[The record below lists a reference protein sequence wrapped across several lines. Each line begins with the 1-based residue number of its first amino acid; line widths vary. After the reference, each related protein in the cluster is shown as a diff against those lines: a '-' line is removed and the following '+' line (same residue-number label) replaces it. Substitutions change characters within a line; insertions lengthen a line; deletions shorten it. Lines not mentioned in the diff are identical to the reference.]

1 MTVLS
6 PERFDREDDE
16 TRLLARFST
25 QAPRIPWDVFHRD
38 IFRWKQGEHIGL
50 IGPTGQ
56 GKTTLMLNLMPLHP
70 YTVAFATKPADE
82 TMDALVNS
90 GWVKMEAWRSLNPKQ
105 FPRRVLWPDARD
117 LDSEARQQ
125 AVFLDAF
132 RRIYRE
138 GAWTVAIDEDW
149 YIENVLRL
157 SRPVRTYLLQARS
170 LKISLVIAA
179 QRPAWIAREAYSSAT
194 HLFFWRNND
203 RTDLERLSGIGW
215 LNADLIKRLVASL
228 EAHQFLYVNTRTG
241 IMCRSRCPE
250 VRLGNR
256 RGG

>member
-1 MTVLS
+1 MSTAFM
-6 PERFDREDDE
+6 EKFDREGEDS
-16 TRLLARFST
+16 RLLARFSVD
-25 QAPRIPWDVFHRD
+25 APRIPWDIFTKD
-38 IFRWKQGEHIGL
+38 IFQWRQGEHVGL

-56 GKTTLMLNLMPLHP
+56 GKTTLMLNVLPLHP

-90 GWVKMEAWRSLNPKQ
+90 GWVKLESWRALNPKQ

-132 RRIYRE
+132 RKIYRE

-149 YIENVLRL
+149 YLENVLRL
-157 SRPVRTYLLQARS
+157 SRPIRTYLLQARS
-170 LKISLVIAA
+170 LRISLVIAA
-179 QRPAWIAREAYSSAT
+179 QRPAWIAREVYSSAT

-215 LNADLIKRLVASL
+215 LNADLIKRLIASL
-228 EAHQFLYVNTRTG
+228 EPHQFLYVNTRTG
-241 IMCRSRCPE
+241 IMCRSRCPD
-250 VRLGNR
+250 VSLGNR
-256 RGG
+256 KGG